1 MINNFNIKLI
11 VKSALVM
18 AVMISVF
25 ACTRNFEDINRNP
38 NSSEN
43 IDPQYLLANVV
54 SVAANANTY
63 DQGFRLANYIAQF
76 AASVEFERID
86 RYEMGTN
93 SEYWNTL
100 YGLLTDVKSMQT
112 VEGTNEAY
120 IAVGDIMQCYL
131 FSQLTDIWGDIP
143 YTQALLAKEGF
154 TSPIYDAQE
163 EIYTDP
169 TNGILA
175 TLRNASATLAAT
187 SSSIN
192 GDVMFGNDLTKWQ
205 RFANSLLVRYT
216 LRISKRLTDFTELQE
231 LADNGLLMES
241 NSDNAVVPYLSAAPN
256 QFPMSQA
263 SQGLYQEH
271 RMTKTVE
278 TILKGWSDPRIEV
291 LYKPTGQSV
300 INNNPDFKGL
310 LNGQSRETISA
321 EGIDLNDIS
330 LFGAIY
336 RDIANGVDG
345 QFMIYA
351 ELQFALAEAVERG
364 YITGDRDQYYIEG
377 IQAHFDYLEV
387 EMPPSY
393 MDQDLVSLDS
403 GDEIEKIMTQK
414 WLSLISN
421 GHEAWF
427 NIRRTGFPM
436 LQPGPDN
443 LNDGRYPVRY
453 LYPES
458 EQATNAINYQ
468 DASLRMGGDD
478 INSKNWWEE

>member
-1 MINNFNIKLI
+1 MNYNFNINTINKTFLLI
-11 VKSALVM
+11 
-18 AVMISVF
+18 AVCVLLAS
-25 ACTRNFEDINRNP
+25 CTRNFEEINRNP

-43 IDPQYLLANVV
+43 IDPQYLLSNVV

-63 DQGFRLANYIAQF
+63 DQGFRLANYLAQF

-93 SEYWNTL
+93 SEYWNTI
-100 YGLLTDVKSMQT
+100 YALLTDIKSIQT

-120 IAVGDIMQCYL
+120 IAVGNIMQCYL

-143 YTQALLAKEGF
+143 YTQALLAKEGI
-154 TSPIYDAQE
+154 TAPVYDTQE
-163 EIYTDP
+163 DIYTNP
-169 TNGILA
+169 TSGILA
-175 TLRNASATLAAT
+175 TLREANNTLENTTA
-187 SSSIN
+187 SIN
-192 GDVMFGNDLTKWQ
+192 GDVMFGNSLEQWQ

-216 LRISKRLTDFTELQE
+216 LRISKRLSDFSELQE
-231 LADNGLLMES
+231 LADSGLLMES
-241 NSDNAVVPYLSAAPN
+241 NADNAVVPYLSAAPN

-278 TILKGWSDPRIEV
+278 TILTDWNDPRVEV
-291 LYKPTGQSV
+291 LYKPTGKSL
-300 INNNPDFKGL
+300 IDNNPEYKGL

-330 LFGAIY
+330 LFGSIY
-336 RDIANGVDG
+336 RDVANGVDG
-345 QFMIYA
+345 QFMIYS
-351 ELQFALAEAVERG
+351 ELLFALAEAVQRG
-364 YITGDRDQYYIEG
+364 YISGDANQLYTNA
-377 IQAHFDYLEV
+377 IQAHFDYLEL
-387 EMPPSY
+387 EMPSDY
-393 MDQDLVSLDS
+393 MNQDLVTLDS
-403 GDEIEKIMTQK
+403 GDEVEKIMTQK

-427 NIRRTGFPM
+427 NLRRTGFPS

-443 LNDGRYPVRY
+443 LNNGKFPVRY

-458 EQATNAINYQ
+458 EQATNSVNYQ
-468 DASLRMGGDD
+468 EASQRMGGDN